1 MAPIIELPA
10 LDALDALTS
19 IVKRRIEGSRVLKEK
34 EKTKLTCEDYRQ
46 MRTDLNKQQFI
57 LPVDSDNTKASI
69 YYIKQKFIRYS
80 PLQSRAA

>member
-1 MAPIIELPA
+1 MAPIIKLPP
-10 LDALDALTS
+10 LDTLDALTS
-19 IVKRRIEGSRVLKEK
+19 IVKRRIKGSRVLKEK

-57 LPVDSDNTKASI
+57 LPLDSNNTKASI

-80 PLQSRAA
+80 PLRN

>member
-1 MAPIIELPA
+1 MAPIIELPP
-10 LDALDALTS
+10 LDALDNLTS
-19 IVKRRIEGSRVLKEK
+19 VVKRRIEGNRVLKER

-57 LPVDSDNTKASI
+57 LPLDSDNTKASI

-80 PLQSRAA
+80 SFHS